1 MITRQA
7 TMLDFLHGFHR
18 KTKRRAFLETMDAS
32 VPWEEWL
39 ALIRPYYYA
48 DYEGKRGRP
57 PVALELILRMYL
69 LQVWFTLSDE
79 GVEDEIYENASMAW
93 FMGVNVATDRAPD
106 ATTLLHFRHLLEK
119 HGLAEAMFS
128 RLNELLEQ
136 KGIMMRGGS
145 IVDATIIAA
154 PSSTKN

>member
-39 ALIRPYYYA
+39 ALIRPYCYA

-57 PVALELILRMYL
+57 PVALESESWILGTKLPPQSQL
-69 LQVWFTLSDE
+69 LPRSW
-79 GVEDEIYENASMAW
+79 
-93 FMGVNVATDRAPD
+93 
-106 ATTLLHFRHLLEK
+106 
-119 HGLAEAMFS
+119 
-128 RLNELLEQ
+128 
-136 KGIMMRGGS
+136 
-145 IVDATIIAA
+145 
-154 PSSTKN
+154 PSLRS